1 MLYVYVFVCAGSR
14 LFCCVVPNS
23 QRFPYAIGNA
33 VFSAFWFFVPG
44 SRNSYV
50 AAFKLSVYAQ
60 PHVARL
66 AARLRM
72 LAHAHARPLQL
83 HDCISNADGCRAR
96 ARDRCAARGRVLRG
110 RGDGEAD
117 AERHWFVL
125 RLLCLK
131 AVLNRA

>member
-72 LAHAHARPLQL
+72 
-83 HDCISNADGCRAR
+83 
-96 ARDRCAARGRVLRG
+96 RVLCSYTIASRMLTG
-110 RGDGEAD
+110 VELAPATVARLVDEYYVVEATVKPTLS
-117 AERHWFVL
+117 ATG
-125 RLLCLK
+125 LCCDCS
-131 AVLNRA
+131 V